1 MIGYDNVLEP
11 RVIYRVL
18 YKDILV
24 YFEKTWFDYQRLFV
38 SLLRRYKYYSH
49 INRTFKLVSPK
60 NQIFYY
66 NVTSLCTML
75 SDHILIIVSSQ
86 LIYHFGLFW
95 AAHISLNLKKFHK
108 KCQNEKGKCVTI
120 YQYNEPFLCIW
131 RDYKMTLRAWI

>member
-1 MIGYDNVLEP
+1 MKMIGYDNVLEP

-49 INRTFKLVSPK
+49 TNRTFKLVSPR

-86 LIYHFGLFW
+86 LIYHFGLF
-95 AAHISLNLKKFHK
+95 
-108 KCQNEKGKCVTI
+108 
-120 YQYNEPFLCIW
+120 
-131 RDYKMTLRAWI
+131 